1 MMFIAASLIAV
12 VFIATLAF
20 LRAGQTRD
28 YRELRSRFRD
38 DR

>member
-1 MMFIAASLIAV
+1 MMFIAASLIAA

-20 LRAGQTRD
+20 LRVGQTRD
-28 YRELRSRFRD
+28 YQKLRSRFRD